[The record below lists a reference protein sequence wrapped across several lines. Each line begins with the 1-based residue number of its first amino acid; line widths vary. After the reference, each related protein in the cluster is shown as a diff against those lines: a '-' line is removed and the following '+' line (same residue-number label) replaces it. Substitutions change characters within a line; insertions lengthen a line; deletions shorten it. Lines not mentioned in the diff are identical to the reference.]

1 MRVSDDLRYFKHLK
15 SQKSASDN
23 TVRVYRED
31 LLTFDKFLDSTDYL
45 IEEMDL
51 KKTRQYLVW
60 LATQG
65 RTRTTPP
72 KKRQGLQVL
81 GYERTSIVRKLSV
94 LRSYYNYLV
103 ETNLIEFNPI
113 PHAKTLSMKTS
124 KPMPSFMSK
133 NEVIRLINAP
143 NDSTLLG
150 KRDKSIL
157 ELLYACGMRL
167 TEIYELNLSSI
178 DLKRRE
184 IRVIGNGNKERLVLY
199 GENSGRILDKYLY
212 EGRVHLIK
220 SESDILFVNKSGN
233 RLSKRS
239 IQLIVKKYSKIAGLR
254 EGIHTHTLRHSFATH
269 MLEGDADLRV
279 IQELLGHSS
288 PTTTEIYAHV
298 TKNEAK
304 RSYMSYH
311 PRSNGANNV

>member
-1 MRVSDDLRYFKHLK
+1 
-15 SQKSASDN
+15 
-23 TVRVYRED
+23 
-31 LLTFDKFLDSTDYL
+31 
-45 IEEMDL
+45 
-51 KKTRQYLVW
+51 
-60 LATQG
+60 
-65 RTRTTPP
+65 
-72 KKRQGLQVL
+72 
-81 GYERTSIVRKLSV
+81 
-94 LRSYYNYLV
+94 
-103 ETNLIEFNPI
+103 
-113 PHAKTLSMKTS
+113 
-124 KPMPSFMSK
+124 
-133 NEVIRLINAP
+133 
-143 NDSTLLG
+143 
-150 KRDKSIL
+150 
-157 ELLYACGMRL
+157 
-167 TEIYELNLSSI
+167 LSSI

-184 IRVIGNGNKERLVLY
+184 IRVIGKGNKERLVLY